1 MVRTLAVT
9 AAVTAAVG
17 FAVGWLAFSK
27 TDQVGSAKAPVT
39 TSMPTAP
46 APGVSPGEPRPDGAG
61 VVAVIQRFALRAGD
75 LSADR
80 ETPAVAVAPDG
91 AVVLAWASQEKDGDN
106 LRTLYVTRSTDGGG
120 TFATPVAWRSV
131 PIYRYTSGNPA
142 RERKMAFSTHVLPR
156 LAATGDSVALG
167 WVEAIDGGPTVQFL
181 VARSHDGGKTFAAP
195 VATHGENASR
205 PGFTTLAADSDGG
218 LACGWLSN
226 QQPYFSYSPAGSAGF
241 TPERLVFAGPEGKGI
256 CPCCDVAVTVTPERI
271 ALVAFRNSDSGHRD
285 IWLARGGAGAAVG
298 STGEASFAAPIA
310 VTQEPW
316 TFSGCPHDGPSLAL
330 IGDKLHLAWMDAHTG
345 TGRVYHTVGLVA
357 EPRFEPHPRLLN
369 PQAQGAQ
376 GHPKLVAD
384 SKAHLHAVWD
394 EGLAPEPP
402 APAPA
407 DAKSGEQKHH
417 HAAPAAGGAGRA
429 IMYAVSRDG
438 GVTFTSARALVPSP
452 GVYQLQPSLTVGP
465 DGSVFVTWN
474 EIDQD
479 GKHVVLARLAGT
491 DQQQETRTP

>member
-1 MVRTLAVT
+1 MVRTLALT
-9 AAVTAAVG
+9 AVVTAAVG
-17 FAVGWLAFSK
+17 FMLGWLAFSR
-27 TDQVGSAKAPVT
+27 TEQVVSARVPARASLLAET
-39 TSMPTAP
+39 TPP
-46 APGVSPGEPRPDGAG
+46 ASPGAPRPEATG
-61 VVAVIQRFALRAGD
+61 VVAVLQRFTLRPGD

-106 LRTLYVTRSTDGGG
+106 VRTLYVARSTDGGE
-120 TFATPVAWRSV
+120 TFDTPAAWRSV

-156 LAATGDSVALG
+156 LAATRDTLALG
-167 WVEAIDGGPTVQFL
+167 WVEAINGGPTVQFL

-195 VATHGENASR
+195 VATHGANASR
-205 PGFTTLAADSDGG
+205 PGFTTLTADADGG

-226 QQPYFSYSPAGSAGF
+226 QQPYFSSSPAGSEGF
-241 TPERLVFAGPEGKGI
+241 TPEQLVFAGPEGKGI
-256 CPCCDVAVTVTPERI
+256 CPCCDVAVAVTPEHT

-285 IWLARGGAGAAVG
+285 IWLARGGAGAAAA

-330 IGDKLHLAWMDAHTG
+330 AGDRLHVAWMDAHTG
-345 TGRVYHTVGLVA
+345 TGRVYHAAGLVA
-357 EPRFEPHPRLLN
+357 DASFDPHPRLLN

-384 SKAHLHAVWD
+384 SKSHLHAVWD
-394 EGLAPEPP
+394 EGLTPDPP
-402 APAPA
+402 APD
-407 DAKSGEQKHH
+407 DAKSGEQRHH

-479 GKHVVLARLAGT
+479 GKHVVFARLTRT
-491 DQQQETRTP
+491 DPQQEPRTP

>member
-1 MVRTLAVT
+1 
-9 AAVTAAVG
+9 
-17 FAVGWLAFSK
+17 
-27 TDQVGSAKAPVT
+27 
-39 TSMPTAP
+39 
-46 APGVSPGEPRPDGAG
+46 
-61 VVAVIQRFALRAGD
+61 VVAVVQRFGLRPGD

-156 LAATGDSVALG
+156 LAATRDSVALG
-167 WVEAIDGGPTVQFL
+167 WVEAIDGGPKVQFL

-195 VATHGENASR
+195 VAAHGENASR
-205 PGFTTLAADSDGG
+205 PGFTTLASDCDGG
-218 LACGWLSN
+218 LVCGWLSN
-226 QQPYFSYSPAGSAGF
+226 QQPYFSSAPAGSEGF
-241 TPERLVFAGPEGKGI
+241 TPEQLVFAGPEGKGI
-256 CPCCDVAVTVTPERI
+256 CPCCDVAVTVTPQRT

-285 IWLARGGAGAAVG
+285 IWLARGAAGG
-298 STGEASFAAPIA
+298 STAEAPFASPIA

-330 IGDKLHLAWMDAHTG
+330 IGDKVHVAWMDAHTG
-345 TGRVYHTVGLVA
+345 TGRVYHAVGLA
-357 EPRFEPHPRLLN
+357 DDPRFDPHPRLLH
-369 PQAQGAQ
+369 PKAQGAQ

-384 SKAHLHAVWD
+384 SKASLHAVWD
-394 EGLAPEPP
+394 EGLAPDPP
-402 APAPA
+402 APAPV
-407 DAKSGEQKHH
+407 DAKSGEPKHQ

-438 GVTFTSARALVPSP
+438 GATFTPARALVPSP

-479 GKHVVLARLAGT
+479 GKHVVLVRLG
-491 DQQQETRTP
+491 RTGQRPEPVTP